1 MPENYPT
8 PPDSQDAT
16 TPEELDKALS
26 RLVGAKSKWP
36 TVPPEKRATLL
47 RECLTDIQAVSDE
60 WVAASC
66 RAAGVHRNS
75 TVEGEI
81 WVSQMMPIVRNMRM
95 LVAALDQNGQ
105 PSLPG
110 QRTHSNGQT
119 IASVFPSDFR
129 EGLMF
134 QGFSAEVW
142 IETNKTAS
150 QGQAYQS
157 PSSESQICAIMGAG
171 NSASIPCMDVLY
183 KLFVDN
189 ELVIL
194 KLNPVNDYIGPY
206 IVRTFR
212 ALIESNIMT
221 VVYGGG
227 DIGAYLCQ
235 HASVDTIHITG
246 SQRTHD
252 LIVWG
257 NTPDEIRNNKAKNT
271 PKLDKPITSE
281 LGCVSPCI
289 VVPGAWSQADI
300 DYQARQIVSMGT
312 QNVGFNCNAVNVV
325 IFPKGWEHTDS
336 LKARIEHHLTLKQ
349 QRKAYYPGSVDR
361 HREIKSRYDSAKE
374 FGTYGESLFPWLII
388 PDLKPDAA
396 EPMYQTESFC
406 GIISF
411 TELDFSDTQS
421 YLSAAVDFCNQSIDG
436 TLNVTVL
443 IDSKTRKS
451 EQGAFEKALENLEYG
466 TIGVNVWD
474 GVGYGMCSTTWGAFP
489 KHSVQDVGSGIGA
502 VHNTYLLDHPQK
514 SIIEGPF
521 KISPTPAWFYDHKNL
536 VSFGKALFA
545 YESSP
550 SWINFFRVL
559 FNALRG

>member
-1 MPENYPT
+1 
-8 PPDSQDAT
+8 
-16 TPEELDKALS
+16 
-26 RLVGAKSKWP
+26 
-36 TVPPEKRATLL
+36 
-47 RECLTDIQAVSDE
+47 
-60 WVAASC
+60 
-66 RAAGVHRNS
+66 
-75 TVEGEI
+75 
-81 WVSQMMPIVRNMRM
+81 MRM
-95 LVAALDQNGQ
+95 LVSALEQNGQ

-142 IETNKTAS
+142 IEPNQTAS
-150 QGQAYQS
+150 QGQTYQS
-157 PSSESQICAIMGAG
+157 QKSESAICAIMGAG

-235 HASVDTIHITG
+235 HDSVDTIHITG

-257 NTPDEIRNNKAKNT
+257 NTPDEISDNKANKT
-271 PKLDKPITSE
+271 PKLSKPITSE

-289 VVPGAWSQADI
+289 IVPGDWSQGEI

-312 QNVGFNCNAVNVV
+312 QNVGFNCNAINVV
-325 IFPKGWEHTDS
+325 IFPKGWAHTDA

-349 QRKAYYPGSVDR
+349 QRKAYYPGSVER
-361 HREIKSRYDSAKE
+361 HREIKSRHDSAKE
-374 FGTYGESLFPWLII
+374 FGTYGESLPWLII

-411 TELDFSDTQS
+411 TELEYSDTQS
-421 YLSAAVDFCNQSIDG
+421 FLNAAVDFCNQSIDG
-436 TLNVTVL
+436 SLNVTVL
-443 IDSKTRKS
+443 IDSNPRKS
-451 EQGAFEKALENLEYG
+451 EQRAFEKSLENLEYG

-474 GVGYGMCSTTWGAFP
+474 GVGYGMCSTTWGIP
-489 KHSVQDVGSGIGA
+489 KAHG
-502 VHNTYLLDHPQK
+502 
-514 SIIEGPF
+514 
-521 KISPTPAWFYDHKNL
+521 
-536 VSFGKALFA
+536 
-545 YESSP
+545 
-550 SWINFFRVL
+550 
-559 FNALRG
+559 